1 MHSVP
6 NTTIAPNVQHVL
18 QRAVDTIT
26 VPKATVEN
34 SFTLHAP
41 LEMLARIGLLSH
53 VAPARHDDA
62 VAVIAE
68 FADRYAAAGDPVD
81 TPSPAQLTRVDSSP
95 EQAASR
101 LLAAV
106 RAGELDA
113 VDALAVAL
121 LPTVSPAEATGLLG
135 EGLVT
140 SLAAAGHA
148 PIGFAL
154 LGRVRPVQSV
164 ALLRGPLRSLARRP
178 DWQIDWHRDVR
189 AAGDPDS
196 LYDALRA
203 TPRLGRPGSDF
214 IFPLMSQ
221 VQDAGVARTLLA
233 PVLADR
239 FDVAAAQRTLTR
251 VAAWSMLHDDPEQA
265 PYGWTH
271 ALTMPQAVM
280 SLAGAGATPR
290 TALAVAGTFMVGFR
304 AAHGTVDL
312 PETIEPGRAPDA
324 TWTDVATA
332 AALHEDAH
340 LVKFTLACRHA
351 ADDDAQ
357 YEPLYLGAA
366 AFLADWWR
374 NAG

>member
-1 MHSVP
+1 MHPVS
-6 NTTIAPNVQHVL
+6 TTTLDPDVQHVV
-18 QRAVDTIT
+18 QRAVDIVT
-26 VPKATVEN
+26 VPKDTVEN

-41 LEMLARIGLLSH
+41 LELLARIGLLSH
-53 VAPARHDDA
+53 VAADRHDDA
-62 VAVIAE
+62 LAVIAE

-81 TPSPAQLTRVDSSP
+81 TPRPVRLESPG
-95 EQAASR
+95 QAASR
-101 LLAAV
+101 LLDAV
-106 RAGELDA
+106 RAGELDE
-113 VDALAVAL
+113 VDAVAVAL
-121 LPTVSPAEATGLLG
+121 LPTVSPAEAVRLLG
-135 EGLVT
+135 ERLVT
-140 SLAAAGHA
+140 ALAAAGHA
-148 PIGFAL
+148 PIGFSL
-154 LGRVRPVQSV
+154 LGRVRPPQPVT
-164 ALLRGPLRSLARRP
+164 LLRGPLRSLARRP
-178 DWQIDWHRDVR
+178 EWQIAWHRDVR
-189 AAGDPDS
+189 ASGDPGS

-221 VQDAGVARTLLA
+221 VQDSGVAAQLLA

-239 FDVAAAQRTLTR
+239 YDAAAAQRTLTR

-280 SLAGAGATPR
+280 SAAGAGVTPR

-312 PETIEPGRAPDA
+312 PASIEPGPASDA

-351 ADDDAQ
+351 ADDDPQ
-357 YEPLYLGAA
+357 YEPLYRAA
-366 AFLADWWR
+366 AAHLVDWWR
-374 NAG
+374 NAV

>member
-1 MHSVP
+1 
-6 NTTIAPNVQHVL
+6 
-18 QRAVDTIT
+18 
-26 VPKATVEN
+26 
-34 SFTLHAP
+34 
-41 LEMLARIGLLSH
+41 
-53 VAPARHDDA
+53 
-62 VAVIAE
+62 
-68 FADRYAAAGDPVD
+68 
-81 TPSPAQLTRVDSSP
+81 
-95 EQAASR
+95 
-101 LLAAV
+101 
-106 RAGELDA
+106 
-113 VDALAVAL
+113 
-121 LPTVSPAEATGLLG
+121 
-135 EGLVT
+135 
-140 SLAAAGHA
+140 
-148 PIGFAL
+148 
-154 LGRVRPVQSV
+154 
-164 ALLRGPLRSLARRP
+164 
-178 DWQIDWHRDVR
+178 
-189 AAGDPDS
+189 
-196 LYDALRA
+196 
-203 TPRLGRPGSDF
+203 
-214 IFPLMSQ
+214 MSQ
-221 VQDAGVARTLLA
+221 VQDAGVARELLA

-239 FDVAAAQRTLTR
+239 FDVAGARRTLTR

-280 SLAGAGATPR
+280 SLAGVGVTPR

-366 AFLADWWR
+366 AFLVDWWR